1 MILCTRRSSNSASF
15 NGFAASMNPI
25 LYVLRNTTFAYS
37 ASCPESVT
45 VKAKLRQPVAVIHYN
60 PLHRRSWL
68 LLNLLNSLLGFIDF
82 CKSKAALSYHQ
93 SFSNNNHSTPHHLI
107 NSHFIPTGTAIYNK
121 ISWGGVS
128 NHCRCGYKKC
138 LPIDVGSIFML
149 HLNNYLSGRLFL
161 IYFFAWPSF
170 TLHSEI

>member
-1 MILCTRRSSNSASF
+1 MPIKLNPFPSSIINLVILCTRRSSNSASF

-93 SFSNNNHSTPHHLI
+93 SFSNNNHSTPQHLI
-107 NSHFIPTGTAIYNK
+107 NFHFIPTGTAIRNKYILRWRKQSLQMCRK
-121 ISWGGVS
+121 ISVCLS
-128 NHCRCGYKKC
+128 RCLFAGK
-138 LPIDVGSIFML
+138 LG
-149 HLNNYLSGRLFL
+149 HL
-161 IYFFAWPSF
+161 
-170 TLHSEI
+170 